1 MGKKLGIAKSKS
13 GKPFLAARI
22 PEELDDLLQKHTES
36 TGESRTDS
44 LINALA
50 AYLGWNND
58 EARKPANYDRLS
70 WLEKRIDELEAE
82 VYKPK
87 QTNLLDVVQ
96 AQESPTADVRSTVI
110 KTDNKTDK
118 RTKATGNR
126 PKSPGVLNN
135 RQISNLTG
143 IDYEAVRSRFKR
155 GDLIEHDGQAY
166 APVRQGGN
174 CRWRSQSDNN

>member
-1 MGKKLGIAKSKS
+1 MGKNPEIAKSKS

-22 PEELDDLLQKHTES
+22 PEDLDKLLQEHTES

-50 AYLGWNND
+50 AYLGWSND
-58 EARKPANYDRLS
+58 EAHKPTNYDRLS

-96 AQESPTADVRSTVI
+96 TQNNPLRDMRSTVI
-110 KTDNKTDK
+110 KTDNKKAVD
-118 RTKATGNR
+118 TK
-126 PKSPGVLNN
+126 PKSKSPGVLNN
-135 RQISNLTG
+135 RQISDLTG
-143 IDYEAVRSRFKR
+143 IEYEAVRSRFKR

-166 APVRQGGN
+166 APIRQGNN
-174 CRWRSQSDNN
+174 CRWRPQSDNN